1 MTETTIIPIGLLVF
15 GLIVIGL
22 EILVMLKRQKGWGP
36 DSSRIVGLSLVVVLA
51 VFIVSTT
58 SISQERLTAAIGL
71 LGTIAGYLLG
81 KTDKEKTT

>member
-1 MTETTIIPIGLLVF
+1 MTEATLISIALLVF

-51 VFIVSTT
+51 VFMVSTT
-58 SISQERLTAAIGL
+58 SISQERLTAAIAI

-81 KTDKEKTT
+81 KNDKEKAT